1 MNRYFWFCIVF
12 SLALTGCRSPRFVNH
27 SQPEF
32 AMDFGVFEN
41 VGCSPDQYGFRRC
54 EINSPLADLGCTQ
67 IRKPSNLLGA
77 LDPSYPVTL
86 CLVIPDL
93 NTEEPGTENA
103 RMLAEGKYFFNIGG
117 IVPTYVRYVISR
129 DNQFELIETEDEF
142 RSVFAPITAPDE
154 ALSYALAVRD
164 LLAFY
169 NLEIDPKYQYFVDE
183 IEDTYVEEKAGGY
196 LVHLF
201 FYEVFGCGPHLT
213 YAVDVEVTTQGNVK
227 EISREAIY
235 KDPSEDDLCVD

>member
-12 SLALTGCRSPRFVNH
+12 SLALAGCRSPRFVNH

-32 AMDFGVFEN
+32 DVDFRVFEN

-54 EINSPLADLGCTQ
+54 EKDSPLADLGCNE
-67 IRKPSNLLGA
+67 IKKPSNLLGA
-77 LDPSYPVTL
+77 LDPSYPIVL

-93 NTEEPGTENA
+93 NTEEPGAENTL
-103 RMLAEGKYFFNIGG
+103 MLAEGKYFFNIGG
-117 IVPTYVRYVISR
+117 IVPAYVRYVIFR

-142 RSVFAPITAPDE
+142 RRVFAPIAAPDE

-169 NLEIDPKYQYFVDE
+169 NLESDPKYQYFIDE
-183 IEDTYVEEKAGGY
+183 IEDTYVEETAGGY

>member
-1 MNRYFWFCIVF
+1 
-12 SLALTGCRSPRFVNH
+12 
-27 SQPEF
+27 
-32 AMDFGVFEN
+32 
-41 VGCSPDQYGFRRC
+41 
-54 EINSPLADLGCTQ
+54 LADLGCNE
-67 IRKPSNLLGA
+67 IKKPSNLLGA
-77 LDPSYPVTL
+77 LDPSYPIVL

-93 NTEEPGTENA
+93 NTEEPGAENTL
-103 RMLAEGKYFFNIGG
+103 MLAEGKYFFNIGG
-117 IVPTYVRYVISR
+117 IVPAYVRYVIFR

-142 RSVFAPITAPDE
+142 RRVFAPIAAPDE

-169 NLEIDPKYQYFVDE
+169 NLESDPKYQYFIDE
-183 IEDTYVEEKAGGY
+183 IEDTYVEETAGGY